1 MSPPIQARLSHALD
15 PPKKS
20 FIHPKPSSLHQ
31 YNLLECF
38 NEAALPSASS
48 PDAPAHLSPG
58 KLTQTKIT
66 RFFPGIPKPC
76 ASGISPQAPPIP
88 NLSQGLAPSFR
99 SARPHIATKK
109 HTSRTICLTYNQR
122 PEPSTQPKLF
132 IPISSS
138 MLEAWGH
145 ALQPIDTSSV
155 FHLFLQNP
163 NGIKLRRGFHIPLQ
177 DLHTC
182 REYGIAAICLPE
194 TNVNWALSHQKAR
207 LSQLQKDTWLNSSTQ
222 TSRATEEF
230 LSSSQLGDTATIIC
244 GKWATRVLE
253 KGKDHLGLGRWSYI
267 TLRGKKGRRLT
278 IVSAYNC
285 GISSGAKTA
294 CQQQT

>member
-1 MSPPIQARLSHALD
+1 
-15 PPKKS
+15 
-20 FIHPKPSSLHQ
+20 
-31 YNLLECF
+31 
-38 NEAALPSASS
+38 
-48 PDAPAHLSPG
+48 
-58 KLTQTKIT
+58 
-66 RFFPGIPKPC
+66 
-76 ASGISPQAPPIP
+76 
-88 NLSQGLAPSFR
+88 
-99 SARPHIATKK
+99 
-109 HTSRTICLTYNQR
+109 
-122 PEPSTQPKLF
+122 
-132 IPISSS
+132 